1 MSAKTA
7 PKIAINSKDEILK
20 FLSSQKKR
28 LFAVG
33 VTELGLFGSYAKG
46 SDDAFSDIDIAIETD
61 GAKRVKNL
69 GNPFSALV
77 FLDDFKKKLSSKFN
91 TNVDLCDTTSLSREE
106 KTKLL
111 QGAIY
116 V

>member
-1 MSAKTA
+1 M
-7 PKIAINSKDEILK
+7 
-20 FLSSQKKR
+20 
-28 LFAVG
+28 G

-46 SDDAFSDIDIAIETD
+46 NADAFSDIDIAIETD
-61 GAKRVKNL
+61 GAKMVENL
-69 GNPFSALV
+69 GSPFSALV

-91 TNVDLCDTTSLSREE
+91 ANVDLCDTTSLSREE
-106 KTKLL
+106 KMKLL